1 MLEEAISRAER
12 VSQAV
17 RRSQLVITWEAQ
29 PDLSSH
35 RVKKGVIS
43 TQEKLKGK
51 FQPFPRFCMGS

>member
-1 MLEEAISRAER
+1 MLEEVTSKAER

-17 RRSQLVITWEAQ
+17 RRSQLVITWVAQ
-29 PDLSSH
+29 PELSPQH
-35 RVKKGVIS
+35 VKKGVIS